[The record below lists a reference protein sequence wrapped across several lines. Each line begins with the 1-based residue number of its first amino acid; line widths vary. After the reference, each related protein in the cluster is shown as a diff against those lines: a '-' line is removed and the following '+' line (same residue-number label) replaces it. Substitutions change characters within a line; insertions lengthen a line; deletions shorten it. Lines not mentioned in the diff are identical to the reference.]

1 MIFLVNA
8 NMTDDLEIHKLER
21 KILELEVSKMLLALV
36 KEVQMVVLEG
46 KVPDT
51 DVYAKKI
58 IAFLREHLVD

>member
-1 MIFLVNA
+1 
-8 NMTDDLEIHKLER
+8 MTDDLEIHKLER